1 MGMIFCRGCGK
12 EIHESA
18 TVCPHC
24 GAPQV
29 STTSKASE
37 GKPWST
43 GRMALYGISSFLLPL
58 IGVIAGIVGLIKPAT
73 RKQGGILL
81 LLALCGV
88 VMYASIGGRGSS
100 RHAVNESATTEKTA
114 TSPAISAPAAVSW
127 NVSDPDATSN
137 GNIRRAVQQIQSGI
151 KTTDAPVADAATVL
165 KKPWEFYG
173 KPLCF
178 TGTVAVVEDQPPGS
192 DIAKALG
199 GREAS
204 EVVIETDD
212 GAIVD
217 LFAMQSSGNLQTQAR
232 ATLCGLPTGRVE
244 VPNQLGGKFT
254 HLVIVGH
261 IR

>member
-18 TVCPHC
+18 TACPHC

-29 STTSKASE
+29 STIGKENE

-43 GRMALYGISSFLLPL
+43 GRMMLYGIFSFLLPL

-88 VMYASIGGRGSS
+88 VMYASMSGRGAA
-100 RHAVNESATTEKTA
+100 RHVANELATTEKVA
-114 TSPAISAPAAVSW
+114 ASPAVSAPAPVNW

-151 KTTDAPVADAATVL
+151 RTANAPLADAANVL

-178 TGTVAVVEDQPPGS
+178 SGTVAVVEDQPPGS

-199 GREAS
+199 SREAS

-232 ATLCGLPTGRVE
+232 TTLCGLPTGRVE

-254 HLVIVGH
+254 HLLIVGH